1 MDEQI
6 LVTQLIK
13 HTHRRMCILT
23 IIILVNSLVIAA
35 KLIIVI
41 DLRQQS
47 IDINH
52 I

>member
-35 KLIIVI
+35 KLIVI